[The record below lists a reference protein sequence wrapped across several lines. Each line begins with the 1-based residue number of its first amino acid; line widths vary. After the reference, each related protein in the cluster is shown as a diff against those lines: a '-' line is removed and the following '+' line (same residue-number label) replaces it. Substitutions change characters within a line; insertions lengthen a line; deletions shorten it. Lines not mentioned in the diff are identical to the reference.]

1 MTTFW
6 SQKALSLTDWF
17 WNVIYAHTALSL
29 NASLRPSAFLIHPL
43 LTILCAGPQ
52 QVDDVLVFANNL
64 HHFHLGDEI
73 WQVLLCG
80 VGYKSNIDEH
90 TYILIWQGH
99 WTFNLNAV
107 RDKQVIIFMLSFFI
121 YFLVWTWN
129 QLNILDNEMKKL
141 SEHNQMH
148 FPAIINSRWKIM

>member
-6 SQKALSLTDWF
+6 SQKAVSLTDWF
-17 WNVIYAHTALSL
+17 WNVIYARTALFL

-43 LTILCAGPQ
+43 LTVLCACPQ

-64 HHFHLGDEI
+64 HHFHLRDEI

-90 TYILIWQGH
+90 THI
-99 WTFNLNAV
+99 
-107 RDKQVIIFMLSFFI
+107 
-121 YFLVWTWN
+121 LVWQITEPSTSMPRGAIRLLYSCFPFSYIFRCGLEINLTFKTMTWKSIQN
-129 QLNILDNEMKKL
+129 IIGCISQLY
-141 SEHNQMH
+141 
-148 FPAIINSRWKIM
+148 